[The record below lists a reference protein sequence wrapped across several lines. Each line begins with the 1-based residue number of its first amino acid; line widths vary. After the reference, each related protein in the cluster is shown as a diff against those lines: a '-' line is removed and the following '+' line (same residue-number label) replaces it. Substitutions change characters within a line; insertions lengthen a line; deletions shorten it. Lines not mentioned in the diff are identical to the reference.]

1 MSLLFTSGSQRI
13 GASVLASVLPM
24 NIQGW
29 FPLGLT
35 ALIRSWLCLS
45 LLIPLARVLT
55 QGTQHIRVHSG
66 PARWRRKLL
75 EFLQLF
81 TQTQN
86 LNAMYKVRI
95 NPFYQNL
102 FSLLASLTVG
112 TIILIIWPFR
122 GNFLIL
128 AGYIRLNATF
138 GPIFKLPRWCE
149 WVCGS
154 GSTHRLGYFQGLFVP
169 WV

>member
-13 GASVLASVLPM
+13 GGFSISPSDEYS
-24 NIQGW
+24 
-29 FPLGLT
+29 GLIFFRT
-35 ALIRSWLCLS
+35 DCFDQILTVSQPP
-45 LLIPLARVLT
+45 IPLARVLA

-66 PARWRRKLL
+66 PACWRRKLL
-75 EFLQLF
+75 EFLRLF

-112 TIILIIWPFR
+112 TIILII
-122 GNFLIL
+122 
-128 AGYIRLNATF
+128 
-138 GPIFKLPRWCE
+138 
-149 WVCGS
+149 
-154 GSTHRLGYFQGLFVP
+154 
-169 WV
+169 